1 MAKRRKSSPAGDP
14 AAPTGVAAQ
23 QAKTPAKVAPVV
35 EEQVPLPVEEQD
47 PGDMER
53 VEAESVEESQEE
65 SSATVLEPSQVLH
78 RKTEIVLDEEGDV
91 KKASISDQIV
101 DRSEGDFP
109 TKHYDVTSGEF
120 EVDIEVRPNPEG
132 SPERCRPCLI
142 LYDKQK
148 TRVAEIDLPDFRTLA
163 LELADFQMVLNQNL
177 AESARQSKIKGMRK
191 DLGDRNPTEGIRPY
205 RFTEQGDSGLV
216 AEYHKLRGRTPEDGR
231 DDWIERHEAAFA
243 ALPEELLSMGFPGI
257 DDPSS
262 LSEEERRA
270 ITADRPM
277 EDLKPI
283 VRQMETQIKIEKDFA
298 KEETVGVQQ
307 R

>member
-14 AAPTGVAAQ
+14 NAPAGVAAQ
-23 QAKTPAKVAPVV
+23 AKETPTKAAPVV
-35 EEQVPLPVEEQD
+35 EEKVPLPVEEQD
-47 PGDMER
+47 PGDMEGPENILTDAQAMSDEEVASIESR
-53 VEAESVEESQEE
+53 DKAKVPPQAAVEVVEAIIPAEE
-65 SSATVLEPSQVLH
+65 VLRVMQ
-78 RKTEIVLDEEGDV
+78 
-91 KKASISDQIV
+91 DQ
-101 DRSEGDFP
+101 GDFP

-132 SPERCRPCLI
+132 SPERCRPCLV

-163 LELADFQMVLNQNL
+163 LELADFQMVLNQKL

-191 DLGDRNPTEGIRPY
+191 ALGDRNPTEDIRPY

-216 AEYHKLRGRTPEDGR
+216 AEYHKLRGRIAEDGR

-243 ALPEELLSMGFPGI
+243 ELPEELLSMGFPGI

-262 LSEEERRA
+262 LSEAERRA

-298 KEETVGVQQ
+298 KEETVGVVQ